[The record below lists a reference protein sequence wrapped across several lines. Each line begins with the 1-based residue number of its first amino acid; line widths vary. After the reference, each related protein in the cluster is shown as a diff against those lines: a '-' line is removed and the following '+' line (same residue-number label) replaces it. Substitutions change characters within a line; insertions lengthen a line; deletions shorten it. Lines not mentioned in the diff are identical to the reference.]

1 MYSICIATATAMLT
15 KTDKLYTMY
24 CITLSKFSDRSLN
37 FKQLGLQLTTY
48 LDVGGGGVTI
58 QVMAWAV

>member
-48 LDVGGGGVTI
+48 LDVGGR
-58 QVMAWAV
+58 WLPFK